1 MRIVV
6 FGTGPFAT
14 PSFAWIN
21 QSCHQVVGVVTR
33 PIRDSGKRRKTAE
46 NPVRDL
52 AESLGLPILS
62 PFDVN
67 SADAIRQLA
76 ELQPDLFFVCDY
88 GQILSGE
95 CLAAS
100 RLGGINLHGSLLP
113 KYRGAAPVNWAVY
126 HGETE
131 TGVTV
136 IHMSTKLDAGPCLV
150 ANQLTIGADETA
162 EQLEPRLAELGV
174 NAVSRAVQVL
184 DDWDG
189 HSAIGIPQD
198 AGQASRAPRLK
209 KPDGLIDWA
218 QPAEQIFNQ
227 VRAFQPWP
235 GSFSQWQ
242 GQQRAPLRV
251 ILHQV
256 ACVESRG
263 GLPGEVV
270 AADPGQLVVQ
280 TGQGGLRLLSLQPA
294 GKRKMDGEAFIRG
307 YQPQPGDLFGPS

>member
-14 PSFAWIN
+14 PSFGWIN
-21 QSCHQVVGVVTR
+21 GSGHEVVGVVTR
-33 PIRDSGKRRKTAE
+33 PILDSGKRRKTAE
-46 NPVRDL
+46 NPVRDM

-62 PFDVN
+62 PVDVN
-67 SADAIRQLA
+67 ETSFVEQLA
-76 ELQPDLFFVCDY
+76 ELDSDLFFVCDY
-88 GQILSGE
+88 GQILSAE

-113 KYRGAAPVNWAVY
+113 KYRGAAPINWAIY
-126 HGETE
+126 HGETK

-150 ANQLTIGADETA
+150 AEELDIASGETA

-174 NAVSRAVQVL
+174 RAISTALQTL
-184 DDWDG
+184 EAWDG
-189 HSAIGIPQD
+189 QTGIGTPQD
-198 AGQASRAPRLK
+198 RKQASRAPRLK
-209 KPDGLIDWA
+209 KQDGLVDWS
-218 QPAEQIFNQ
+218 QTAEQIFNQ

-242 GQQRAPLRV
+242 GEQREPLRV

-256 ACVESRG
+256 ACVESSG
-263 GLPGEVV
+263 GQPGEVV
-270 AADPGQLVVQ
+270 VADPGQLVVQ
-280 TGQGGLRLLSLQPA
+280 TGQGGLQILSLQPA
-294 GKRKMDGEAFIRG
+294 GKRKMEAEAFLRG
-307 YQPQPGDLFGPS
+307 YQPQTGDRFGAS